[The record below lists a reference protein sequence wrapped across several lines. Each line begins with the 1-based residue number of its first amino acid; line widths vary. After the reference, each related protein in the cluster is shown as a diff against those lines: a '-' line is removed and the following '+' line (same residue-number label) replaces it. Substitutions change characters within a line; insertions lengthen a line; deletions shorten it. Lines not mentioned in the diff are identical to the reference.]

1 MFKNKFVNHTL
12 VVIYIILYVL
22 CIIGLA
28 ILIPLFFN
36 TAVDSTVS
44 DNYLITLNPIQISL
58 AKAST
63 LIYMILIMPLMIWF
77 FYVNKSILKGK
88 MPQFV
93 NHTLVVIYVI
103 VYIMCGI
110 GLGILTYKL
119 FNTTEINT
127 TVANG
132 TTTTKKADDKST
144 TTSTVANGIT
154 TSALSL
160 NTTELV
166 IIQGSS
172 VVYLSVIMPILIYCF
187 YLLRSTWMPKW

>member
-1 MFKNKFVNHTL
+1 
-12 VVIYIILYVL
+12 
-22 CIIGLA
+22 
-28 ILIPLFFN
+28 
-36 TAVDSTVS
+36 
-44 DNYLITLNPIQISL
+44 
-58 AKAST
+58 
-63 LIYMILIMPLMIWF
+63 MPLMIWF
-77 FYVNKSILKGK
+77 FYVNKNILKGK
-88 MPQFV
+88 MSKLV

-103 VYIMCGI
+103 VYIMCGV

-119 FNTTEINT
+119 FNTIEINT
-127 TVANG
+127 TVANK
-132 TTTTKKADDKST
+132 TTTTT
-144 TTSTVANGIT
+144 TTPTVANGIT

>member
-1 MFKNKFVNHTL
+1 MFNNKFLNHTL
-12 VVIYIILYVL
+12 VVIYIILYAL

-36 TAVDSTVS
+36 TTVESTVS

-58 AKAST
+58 ARVST

-77 FYVNKSILKGK
+77 FYVNKNILKGK
-88 MPQFV
+88 MSKLV

-103 VYIMCGI
+103 VYIMCGV

-119 FNTTEINT
+119 FNTIEINT
-127 TVANG
+127 TVANK
-132 TTTTKKADDKST
+132 T
-144 TTSTVANGIT
+144 T
-154 TSALSL
+154 TSALAL
-160 NTTELV
+160 NTAELV

-187 YLLRSTWMPKW
+187 YLLRSTWMPKWYK

>member
-1 MFKNKFVNHTL
+1 MFNNKFLNHTL
-12 VVIYIILYVL
+12 VVIYIILYAL

-36 TAVDSTVS
+36 TTVESTVS

-58 AKAST
+58 ARVST
-63 LIYMILIMPLMIWF
+63 LIYMILLMPLMIWF

-132 TTTTKKADDKST
+132 TTTTKKGDDKST

>member
-44 DNYLITLNPIQISL
+44 DNYLITLNPTQISL

-103 VYIMCGI
+103 VYIMCGV

-119 FNTTEINT
+119 FNTTDINT
-127 TVANG
+127 TVANQ
-132 TTTTKKADDKST
+132 TTTTT
-144 TTSTVANGIT
+144 TTPTVANGIT

-160 NTTELV
+160 NTAELV

-187 YLLRSTWMPKW
+187 YLLRSAWMPKW

>member
-1 MFKNKFVNHTL
+1 MFNNKFLNHTL
-12 VVIYIILYVL
+12 VVIYIILYAL

-36 TAVDSTVS
+36 TTVDSTVS

-58 AKAST
+58 ARVST